1 MKKITAV
8 MMILLAAIFFSGCS
22 SSAASFD
29 VKKEQQAASKQLTAM
44 GKLFSTNE
52 TFSRLNTDELKQT
65 LTDKLSDFVTK
76 DELRKMKSEIPQWQA
91 GNYANDLFFIAP
103 RTDEDKAVFL
113 ATTPNFTDS
122 HLEEQTL
129 IFQLDYEPEANF
141 SGTTVKLKKEDGT
154 WKVDRIVSE

>member
-29 VKKEQQAASKQLTAM
+29 VKKEQQAATKQLTAM

-52 TFSRLNTDELKQT
+52 TFSRLNTDELK
-65 LTDKLSDFVTK
+65 
-76 DELRKMKSEIPQWQA
+76 
-91 GNYANDLFFIAP
+91 
-103 RTDEDKAVFL
+103 
-113 ATTPNFTDS
+113 
-122 HLEEQTL
+122 
-129 IFQLDYEPEANF
+129 
-141 SGTTVKLKKEDGT
+141 KEDGK